1 MPEKKD
7 KKNPQELAMEKDCI
21 ILVAGSFIIR
31 AVGGKEISVKCLGP
45 GCGQYDIFNHVC
57 GFSK

>member
-1 MPEKKD
+1 MPEKKR
-7 KKNPQELAMEKDCI
+7 KNPMEVAMEKDCI

-31 AVGGKEISVKCLGP
+31 AIGGKEISVKCLGP
-45 GCGQYDIFNHVC
+45 GCGQYDTFTHVC

>member
-1 MPEKKD
+1 
-7 KKNPQELAMEKDCI
+7 MEKDCI

-31 AVGGKEISVKCLGP
+31 AVGGEVIGVKCLGP
-45 GCGQYDIFNHVC
+45 GCGQYDVFNHVC